1 MSQAAEHYF
10 LPDDVFSNKKSYLTL
25 VRQGIAGEVVK
36 QLVQSSPAQRNVVIK
51 ALGTSSNNLS
61 RFYNKKHL
69 NTQQSEEILDII
81 QVERLAT
88 TVFGDQSMAKEW
100 LACPIPALDNAI
112 PNELLDT
119 FIGREMIKDALL
131 KIEYGEFS

>member
-1 MSQAAEHYF
+1 MSQVAENYL
-10 LPDDVFSNKKSYLTL
+10 LPEDVFSNKKSYLSL
-25 VRQGIAGEVVK
+25 VRAGIPGELVK
-36 QLVQSSPAQRNVVIK
+36 QLVQRSPAQRSVVIK

-88 TVFGDQSMAKEW
+88 QVFGDQLVAKEW
-100 LACPIPALDNAI
+100 LACQIPALDNAI

-131 KIEYGEFS
+131 KIEFGEFS